1 MCTPSDPPLGR
12 EWPRPVS
19 LVTIPKASK
28 MAIHVKSLCISASL
42 DEPFGLSYLTL
53 IV

>member
-12 EWPRPVS
+12 DRVRPVS

-28 MAIHVKSLCISASL
+28 MAIHVKNLCISASWTNL
-42 DEPFGLSYLTL
+42 AAVPLAL